1 MHFILL
7 YNIFL
12 LSYSV
17 KKGNFVCKHKFLVI
31 GADRMLYFFV
41 LLAVTSLAYALIK
54 KRFIFLTIPVAAMIL
69 YMAVKI
75 IMVPL
80 PLGETLKFI
89 FGLR

>member
-1 MHFILL
+1 
-7 YNIFL
+7 
-12 LSYSV
+12 
-17 KKGNFVCKHKFLVI
+17 
-31 GADRMLYFFV
+31 MLYFFV
-41 LLAVTSLAYALIK
+41 LLAVASLTYALAK

-80 PLGETLKFI
+80 PLGETLQFI

>member
-1 MHFILL
+1 MA
-7 YNIFL
+7 
-12 LSYSV
+12 
-17 KKGNFVCKHKFLVI
+17 I
-31 GADRMLYFFV
+31 GADTMLYFFV
-41 LLAVTSLAYALIK
+41 LLAVASLTYALVK
-54 KRFIFLTIPVAAMIL
+54 KRFIFLTVPVVAMIL